1 MNMNMYD
8 VTKNYTFHLKY
19 SSFLCKKFEY
29 DTKLTKKIS
38 TMDIN
43 KSEEVLKECTIVVCI
58 LENHFEQIQ
67 NSHRR
72 FILPNKQFFPI

>member
-1 MNMNMYD
+1 MNMNMYY

-19 SSFLCKKFEY
+19 SSCLCKKFEY

-58 LENHFEQIQ
+58 L
-67 NSHRR
+67 R
-72 FILPNKQFFPI
+72 